1 MKKISVL
8 ILSIILLTAV
18 TSTEVMAFWGKKDKK
33 EKLVVWLPPIGENDK
48 VVWEP
53 IIKEYEE
60 ANNIEV
66 ELEIIPWENYSEKYA
81 AGIASGQGPDVGYM
95 YAEMF
100 PQFIEMGAVEDLTP
114 YLTKEDYEKYIYI
127 KHGKMMGG
135 MYGLGIEAANP
146 AVIYYNKDILA
157 SIGEDVPV
165 TWEDFIRCSVK
176 ATKDIDKDGK
186 TDQWGFSQGWGAP
199 YFGDLN
205 WNWYG
210 FLWQAGGEIFNDDL
224 KSVRFNDAAG
234 IKTANFLRDLK
245 FKYDV
250 LPPYHMAQTNKEM
263 LQTTFGPGKSLFSI
277 YLSSAAGEILDR
289 SFPDL
294 NYGIILSLKDKDK
307 GTFASVDQLVL
318 MSGSKDKKM
327 AFGLIEHMLSSKSMT
342 KFHKHHPRAPIA
354 KGEPYQGDPKLQKM
368 IETQEGVYRPLV
380 VGPHGVEIYEYL
392 WKQLQMMMAGE
403 KSAKESLDEAAD
415 YSNRLLAK

>member
-1 MKKISVL
+1 MKRVLAL
-8 ILSIILLTAV
+8 ILTMIVVLSAGSMEAL
-18 TSTEVMAFWGKKDKK
+18 AFFGKKSKK
-33 EKLVVWLPPIGENDK
+33 EKVVVWLPPIGENDR

-53 IIKEYEE
+53 ILKEFEE
-60 ANNIEV
+60 AHNVDI
-66 ELEIIPWENYSEKYA
+66 ELEIIPWENYPEKYA

-114 YLTKEDYEKYIYI
+114 YLTKEDYEKFIYI
-127 KHGKMMGG
+127 KHGEMMGG

-146 AVIYYNKDILA
+146 AVIYYNKEILA
-157 SIGEDVPV
+157 SIDEDVPV
-165 TWEDFIRCSVK
+165 TWEDFIRCAVK
-176 ATKDIDKDGK
+176 ATKDTNGDGK
-186 TDQWGFSQGWGAP
+186 IDQWGFSQGWGAP
-199 YFGDLN
+199 FFGDLN

-210 FLWQAGGEIFNDDL
+210 FLWQAGGDIFNDDL
-224 KSVRFNDAAG
+224 KSVKFNNEAG
-234 IKTANFLRDLK
+234 VKTAQFLQDLK
-245 FKYDV
+245 FKYNV

-277 YLSSAAGEILDR
+277 WLSSAAGEILDK

-294 NYGIILSLKDKDK
+294 DYGMILSLKDVDM

-318 MSGSKDKKM
+318 MSGAKDKDL
-327 AFGLIEHMLSSKSMT
+327 AFELIQHMLSTESMT

-354 KGEPYQGDPKLQKM
+354 KGEPYQGDPRMKE
-368 IETQEGVYRPLV
+368 IVETKEGIYRPLV

-392 WKQLQMMMAGE
+392 WKQLQMMIAGE
-403 KSAKESLDEAAD
+403 KSAQEALDEAAD